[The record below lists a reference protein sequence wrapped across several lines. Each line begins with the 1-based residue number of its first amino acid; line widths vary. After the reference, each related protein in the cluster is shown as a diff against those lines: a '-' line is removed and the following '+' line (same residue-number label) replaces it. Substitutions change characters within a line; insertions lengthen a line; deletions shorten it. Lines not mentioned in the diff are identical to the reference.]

1 MKTIILIPSRLS
13 ATRLPGKPLLKINGL
28 SMISHV
34 FKKAEEAN
42 IGEVIVAAADQE
54 IADDVKQNGGQ
65 AILTKKE
72 HKTGTDRVFEALQK
86 IDSSNVDLVMNVQ
99 GDEPLMDV
107 KDIKNLNDKMIKN
120 KSQMGTLASNIL
132 SEKFYE
138 NPNVVKVA
146 TEVNLNNINFPK
158 AIGFFRKTLVQSKNI
173 YHHLGVYCY
182 QINTLKNLTSLS
194 QTLNE
199 QKNNLEQL
207 RALENNIKI
216 NVALAKS
223 SPIGVDTEEDFVAI
237 KKIMEYKS

>member
-86 IDSSNVDLVMNVQ
+86 IDISNVDLIMNVQ
-99 GDEPLMDV
+99 GDEPLIDV
-107 KDIKNLNDKMIKN
+107 KDIKNLNDKMIEN
-120 KSQMGTLASNIL
+120 KSQMGTLASNIF

-146 TEVNLNNINFPK
+146 TEENLNNINFPK
-158 AIGFFRKTLVQSKNI
+158 AIDFFRKTLVKSKNI
-173 YHHLGVYCY
+173 YHHLGIYCY
-182 QINTLKNLTSLS
+182 QINTLKNFTSLS
-194 QTLNE
+194 QTFSE

-207 RALENNIKI
+207 RALENNINI

-223 SPIGVDTEEDFVAI
+223 SSIGVDTEEDFVAI